1 MRIQVLKL
9 ITLLFVFAFSS
20 HAFATITVFWD
31 GTGDM
36 NPDTSIPLPTSG
48 DQPFTIDLWAV
59 SSDDGHG
66 GLLSWGGL
74 AQFAAAAA
82 TATSS
87 TIDPAVWF
95 VPGRNAISPGEVDL
109 VAGRVGSGLPGK
121 QLLASIQFTAT
132 GPFVLSLADHG
143 PTFDDFVAADGFV
156 YDGTFGVP
164 TIQVVPIPGAVLF
177 MLTGLAGLIGFNR
190 RKSS

>member
-31 GTGDM
+31 GTGDG
-36 NPDTSIPLPTSG
+36 NPDTSIPLPAPG
-48 DQPFTIDLWAV
+48 DQPFTIDLYADI
-59 SSDDGHG
+59 SDDGHG

-74 AQFAAAAA
+74 AQFSASAA
-82 TATSS
+82 TATNS
-87 TIDPAVWF
+87 TIDPNWF
-95 VPGRNAISPGEVDL
+95 VVGKNDISPGVVDL
-109 VAGRVGSGLPGK
+109 VAGRIGSGLSGQ

-132 GPFVLSLADHG
+132 GPFVLSLVDHG
-143 PTFDDFVAADGFV
+143 PGFDDFVAEDGFV
-156 YDGTFGVP
+156 YDGSFGEP